1 VPEKKEIDY
10 YVSEILSED
19 RDLYERKGAIALY
32 KLRLLEKGSIIERN
46 PH

>member
-1 VPEKKEIDY
+1 MPEKKEFDY
-10 YVSEILSED
+10 YVPRNTED
-19 RDLYERKGAIALY
+19 RDLYERKEATALY

>member
-1 VPEKKEIDY
+1 MPEKKEFDY
-10 YVSEILSED
+10 YVPRNTED

>member
-1 VPEKKEIDY
+1 MFP
-10 YVSEILSED
+10 EILFED

>member
-1 VPEKKEIDY
+1 MFP
-10 YVSEILSED
+10 EILKTGICM
-19 RDLYERKGAIALY
+19 YERKGAIALY